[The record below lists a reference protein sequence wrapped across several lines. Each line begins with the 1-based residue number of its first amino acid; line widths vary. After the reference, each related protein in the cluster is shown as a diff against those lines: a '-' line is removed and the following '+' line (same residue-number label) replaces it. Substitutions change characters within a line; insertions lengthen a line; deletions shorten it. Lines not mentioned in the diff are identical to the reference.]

1 MAEKKIITVEINGE
15 PALNSLAA
23 LQQKAGQIKK
33 ALQNLNPE
41 TDMDKIEAIR
51 KEYEAVEKQIENV
64 KQITGLTTTEMKKI
78 EAAANSFDVVNK
90 KVQELRKQL
99 NALSPESEE
108 FKQKMLELKEAESQL
123 EGIKKQLNGIE
134 QATQETTKQTS
145 KFSDTLSQLTK
156 ATFWLYIAQLIY
168 EWGKAFLGVAVDVKN
183 LRAEIGLLTDTTGKE
198 LDNLAIRTQAI
209 SKTFGVETKD
219 LTIAANNYAK
229 QMGISFKEAFDLME
243 KGFVNGANANGE
255 FLDKLKEYPI
265 QFKEA
270 EISQETFIKAATME
284 VKNGIY
290 SDKFLDSIKEVGLSL
305 REMTKAQQDALTNA
319 FGGDFTQKLLTD
331 INTGTITTEQAFK
344 RIMTES
350 DKTGLSVQQMQTLTA
365 DVFKGAGED
374 VGGAAKVWEVYKDV
388 VASSL
393 EPQNEYAKKQREI
406 LESEKEVAA
415 AQNEFAKVLEQNT
428 GGYQLLVNKGLVIA
442 TKAFTMLFEKVS
454 SGAEIFFNFID
465 DLGDLGKEMGLIS
478 DETDLATTAINALS
492 FVIDIL
498 LMPLRAI
505 IVVANT
511 FVKAWT
517 FITTAVNAFIAT
529 SPRLQAFF
537 DTIGE
542 YLTSIGE
549 GLSTVAESFGK
560 AFAMIGLL
568 PEKKTIEVET
578 KTTTNGKTPEQ
589 IKAEEE
595 EKARLQK
602 EAAERQKL
610 LTEENKKAAE
620 QALKDAQKLA
630 EQKLKDAQKAYEI
643 EQKLRLD
650 SITDA
655 TEKAKEEAR
664 IQAEK
669 QDLEIQQLQISEE
682 KKAALRLQVSKNLN
696 TQIAKIETD
705 SAKVLEEKIKELEEK
720 LQQATAEYNK
730 TTQDLANKNA
740 LGQAQGNVTA
750 AEMSNDP
757 QKIFEAKMALLAQQ
771 QAIELQNLE
780 LTEGEKFAIEQK
792 YAQQKMD
799 LAQMT
804 AEAKQALIDKEIN
817 AVETGVTAFG
827 EAMGKQTEIG
837 RAALQ
842 TAKALNAAQV
852 TMSSIVEVQ
861 KIWENAN
868 ANPLNAIIP
877 GWGFIYATAATAA
890 AIGRSMKAIADINS
904 TKYADGGLLKGPSHD
919 FGGVKINVGGRRMVE
934 AEGGEMIVNKRATAN
949 NLQAAWA
956 LNKFG
961 ANTKFDLVPRFA
973 EGGLLPNT
981 TPRMPMSA
989 IQNQNFDNSPM
1000 NNIMQEG
1007 FMLIAN
1013 KLDQYDGKPVYVL
1026 YTDIESAGSKIAQ
1039 VRTD

>member
-1 MAEKKIITVEINGE
+1 MAERKIITVEINGE
-15 PALNSLAA
+15 PAANTLNSLNQRASQ
-23 LQQKAGQIKK
+23 LRK
-33 ALQNLNPE
+33 ALSNLDPNLEPE
-41 TDMDKIEAIR
+41 KVAELN
-51 KEYEAVEKQIENV
+51 KEYAKVTQQIENV
-64 KQITGLTTTEMKKI
+64 KQATGL
-78 EAAANSFDVVNK
+78 AR
-90 KVQELRKQL
+90 QE
-99 NALSPESEE
+99 
-108 FKQKMLELKEAESQL
+108 
-123 EGIKKQLNGIE
+123 
-134 QATQETTKQTS
+134 TS

-198 LDNLAIRTQAI
+198 LDNLAIRTQAL

-219 LTIAANNYAK
+219 LTIAANNFAK
-229 QMGISFKEAFDLME
+229 QMGISYNEAFNLIE
-243 KGFVNGANANGE
+243 KGFVNGANASGRFLSDIEE
-255 FLDKLKEYPI
+255 FPI

-270 EISQETFIKAATME
+270 GLSAEDFIKAATTQ
-284 VKNGIY
+284 VKGGVFDN
-290 SDKFLDSIKEVGLSL
+290 KFLDSIKEIGLSL

-319 FGGDFTQKLLTD
+319 FGGDFTQKILTD
-331 INTGTITTEQAFK
+331 INSGTITTEQAFQ
-344 RIMTES
+344 RIMTEA
-350 DKTGLSVQQMQTLTA
+350 DKTGLSVQQMQVLTA

-374 VGGAAKVWEVYKDV
+374 VGGAAKVWEVYKDL

-393 EPQNEYAKKQREI
+393 EPQNEYAKKQRQI
-406 LESEKEVAA
+406 LESEKEIAA

-428 GGYQLLVNKGLVIA
+428 GGYQLLVNKGLVVA
-442 TKAFTMLFEKVS
+442 TKAFTILFEKVS
-454 SGAEIFFNFID
+454 SVAEIVFNFID

-478 DETDLATTAINALS
+478 DETDLATTALNALS
-492 FVIDIL
+492 FVIDVL
-498 LMPLRAI
+498 LLPVRAI
-505 IVVANT
+505 VSLLSGLAKAFT
-511 FVKAWT
+511 FVT
-517 FITTAVNAFIAT
+517 QAVSNYIAT
-529 SPRLQAFF
+529 SPNLTAFF
-537 DTIGE
+537 DKLGE
-542 YLTSIGE
+542 YLTKIGNSLAEVGE
-549 GLSTVAESFGK
+549 GFRQL
-560 AFAMIGLL
+560 GLML
-568 PEKKTIEVET
+568 GLIPDKKTVEIET

-589 IKAEEE
+589 LKAEEE

-682 KKAALRLQVSKNLN
+682 KKAELRLQVKKNLS
-696 TQIAKIETD
+696 TQLAKIETD
-705 SAKVLEEKIKELEEK
+705 AAKVFDDKIKELEEK
-720 LQQATAEYNK
+720 LKQATAEYNK
-730 TTQDLANKNA
+730 TTQDLANKDA

-799 LAQMT
+799 LAKMT

-817 AVETGVTAFG
+817 AVESGVTAFG
-827 EAMGKQTEIG
+827 EAVGKQTEIG
-837 RAALQ
+837 RAALT

-877 GWGFIYATAATAA
+877 GWGVIYATAATAA

-904 TKYADGGLLKGPSHD
+904 TKYADGGLLTGPSHD
-919 FGGVKINVGGRRMVE
+919 FGGVKINVGGGRMVE

-949 NLQAAWA
+949 NLQAAWT